1 MIRAYLQLQ
10 QSNLF
15 RHRNV
20 AATLTGNN
28 EIFKAIP
35 HMAPF
40 RTRKTAPLH
49 CFWQKTDAWSVPGNL
64 VVKGD
69 LKNSNLHQALAGTGR
84 FAGLQMPDPD
94 DANGRFA
101 TSAELQMVSAW
112 ILNGCPK

>member
-1 MIRAYLQLQ
+1 MPTSSSSNPTFFDIVTLLQ
-10 QSNLF
+10 
-15 RHRNV
+15 
-20 AATLTGNN
+20 TLTGNDPN
-28 EIFKAIP
+28 LQSDSP
-35 HMAPF
+35 HGPFWNQSYDSFMA
-40 RTRKTAPLH
+40 
-49 CFWQKTDAWSVPGNL
+49 QKTDAWSVPGNL

-69 LKNSNLHQALAGTGR
+69 LKNSNLHQALAGTGP